1 MNGLHSKQKLRQH
14 YPQFDQNILRH
25 IYKGVPPGF
34 SKNMTAVK
42 LMKEVDFDVFT
53 NKTSISFKVLG
64 PRASLSYGPY
74 EGFIMK
80 PYKVAD
86 T

>member
-34 SKNMTAVK
+34 SKNLTAVK
-42 LMKEVDFDVFT
+42 LMEQVDFDVFT

-64 PRASLSYGPY
+64 LRASLSKLSHYKHRN
-74 EGFIMK
+74 K
-80 PYKVAD
+80 PIKVAD